1 MWEWVLEHL
10 LFTLVFNLKFNL
22 LKQLKAYTSQS
33 NIHTHSSQPSSRLN
47 YHSVA
52 QCEVGSTFPLLSN
65 FDRQFIRTAIECRM
79 VKDRMKIAKN
89 ATKLNR
95 LHSRRLVLM
104 RLTVATMWVNVLCYK
119 QAEGAKRFNYFTR
132 VFKTNILWSFC
143 LLAFFPSD
151 RRESVCAAI
160 ESLAFLTSFSVTVA
174 CVLFTRC
181 IFNLFSM
188 RFFVLF
194 SRVLVHRGRQKLN
207 QTKMAMR
214 ERNKEKKLFA

>member
-1 MWEWVLEHL
+1 MIPTQSADILHHTLTTMKSIISNVFPLRKWQRAIRATPFFKMTANTSRMSFQPNTYMSSHVFPREMLQARAVRGSEHL

-104 RLTVATMWVNVLCYK
+104 RLTVATM
-119 QAEGAKRFNYFTR
+119 
-132 VFKTNILWSFC
+132 
-143 LLAFFPSD
+143 
-151 RRESVCAAI
+151 
-160 ESLAFLTSFSVTVA
+160 
-174 CVLFTRC
+174 
-181 IFNLFSM
+181 
-188 RFFVLF
+188 
-194 SRVLVHRGRQKLN
+194 
-207 QTKMAMR
+207 
-214 ERNKEKKLFA
+214 